1 MDVGEDVCV
10 ALYSADLK
18 QVLNN
23 LQTTESLPGG
33 LASEGSRNA
42 AVLLDYRPKHL
53 HLFERVLLE
62 YCLTIKH
69 RSGLVMLQYNAR
81 VA

>member
-1 MDVGEDVCV
+1 MCV

-23 LQTTESLPGG
+23 LQTTETTESLPGG